1 MCGYNMG
8 RSESKTASREI
19 ILTRHRFKMD
29 IGNIVIGQGKKWQLV
44 NKLGEG
50 DAGEVYLV
58 ESLLESK
65 TAILKRPRRSAF
77 PSDVLRQASQIAAEG
92 NILRALSGVLFP
104 TGETRLAIPALLDQS
119 PSDAGMGEGVFIVI
133 EQARGYDLLSLLRLA
148 RSGRVAEIPISP
160 GAEHAF
166 FVRTLAEIGKV
177 PEAILVRSLLGVI
190 NMLDKIHSVEV
201 WTDGRKQHGV
211 LWNDVKPEHL
221 YWDPAR
227 ACLTVIDWGNGS
239 FLGVDGASKDRQR
252 SAADDYHQF
261 VLALGGFLSD
271 ASPELYE
278 RLAWPADIAPANP
291 YSGGVKPLKKRLL
304 SLHKEQANHLKVLRA
319 AESRLYTDLRPS
331 LSHLSQSDE
340 LHRQIVSLG
349 EMPDFSGALNMHA
362 RVALQLAAANE
373 LEDFQRVCAKTALLP
388 ASPTGKWELLAEIA
402 GIAIRQNADQNGN
415 SIDTVSSALSAG
427 VADDWP
433 VLLWD
438 LFECNRDGP
447 LPDWWGDVS
456 RGVRR
461 VHLKLDDDTLTPD
474 VLVSRVF
481 YTLQNA
487 ILQMGD
493 KNHARAPEDDQASAA
508 ELLAREDLLRIF
520 DEEVVKKWKEVEP
533 APPNSGVGY
542 ADIDGLIEGIHA
554 ILPDAR
560 EQLDKALAQPRAQ
573 AEIVLSAWER
583 KDFET
588 ARQALRRL
596 LLWDPYRRRL
606 LQADRSLEAAPRWLS
621 QVRKGAGKDEPFHDF
636 LTSAEL
642 AGRGLRNRVGA
653 AEWLDL
659 ILDSLKRLRKGVGA
673 VDLIMEHPQIANE
686 IPWLHEFQ
694 SREVLALPRS
704 RLLTLE
710 RDGAAP
716 ARVKTVAGVVEGRLG
731 LDLDLH
737 LGEPLDTWMAEARG
751 SSARV
756 FAGNV
761 RDRASRLSS
770 LAIKIMR
777 PDRLEY
783 ALPLFK
789 EEAHILS
796 LLRDVPGV
804 TPLVECGFIR
814 LEPGMSLPGD
824 ESQATAAHL
833 SGELIR
839 YGAEEAQNFLT
850 SLEGQ
855 SAGGWLP
862 YLALV
867 RRDHQ
872 HNLVKYCDLG
882 YTHGWFLPLREGLL
896 LGIQICDIL
905 QIAHDRNIAYR
916 DHKILHFYWE
926 PVSHGVVAID
936 WNIAKRHA
944 QGISDSERQF
954 DLVQFGARA
963 LHHILT
969 GRPAIG
975 ALPLGPNQPEE
986 IENASLSYPVNWTYD
1001 DERLPVRLKEILEQ
1015 VLNGGYAQIRDLRAD
1030 LVQVYEQAPTLV
1042 QAAGHP
1048 AR

>member
-1 MCGYNMG
+1 
-8 RSESKTASREI
+8 
-19 ILTRHRFKMD
+19 MD

-58 ESLLESK
+58 VSLLEGK

-92 NILRALSGVLFP
+92 NILRALSGVSFP
-104 TGETRLAIPALLDQS
+104 SGETRLATPALLDHS
-119 PSDAGMGEGVFIVI
+119 PSDAGVGEGVFIVI

-148 RSGRVAEIPISP
+148 RSGRVDEIPTPP
-160 GAEHAF
+160 GAENAF
-166 FVRTLAEIGKV
+166 FVRRLAEIGVV

-190 NMLDKIHSVEV
+190 SLLEKIHSVEV

-227 ACLTVIDWGNGS
+227 LCLTVIDWGNGS

-278 RLAWPADIAPANP
+278 RLAWPQDISPAGA
-291 YSGGVKPLKKRLL
+291 YSRGVKPLKKRLL
-304 SLHKEQANHLKVLRA
+304 WLHKEQANHLKVLRT
-319 AESRLYTDLRPS
+319 AESRLYTDLRPA

-349 EMPDFSGALNMHA
+349 EMPDFSGALNVHA
-362 RVALQLAAANE
+362 RVALQLAAANN

-388 ASPTGKWELLAEIA
+388 TSPREKWEVLADIA
-402 GIAIRQNADQNGN
+402 GIAIRQNADQGDN
-415 SIDTVSSALSAG
+415 SIDSISSALSAG

-433 VLLWD
+433 ALLWD
-438 LFECNRDGP
+438 LFERSRDGP

-456 RGVRR
+456 QGVRR
-461 VHLKLDDDTLTPD
+461 VQLKLDDDTLPPD

-481 YTLQNA
+481 YTLQTA

-493 KNHARAPEDDQASAA
+493 KNHARTAD
-508 ELLAREDLLRIF
+508 ELPAREGLLRIF
-520 DEEVVKKWKEVEP
+520 EEEVVRKWKEVEP
-533 APPNSGVGY
+533 APPNSGIGY
-542 ADIDGLIEGIHA
+542 TEIDGLIEGIQA

-560 EQLDKALAQPRAQ
+560 AQLDKALAQPKAQ
-573 AEIVLSAWER
+573 AEIVLSAWDR

-588 ARQALRRL
+588 ARQGLRRL
-596 LLWDPYRRRL
+596 LLWDPNRRRL
-606 LQADRSLEAAPRWLS
+606 LQADMALQGAPRWLS
-621 QVRKGAGKDEPFHDF
+621 KVRQGAGKDEPFHDF
-636 LTSAEL
+636 LTSLEL
-642 AGRGLRNRVGA
+642 AGRGLRNRVGGA
-653 AEWLDL
+653 QWLDL
-659 ILDSLKRLRKGVGA
+659 ILDALKRLRKGAGA
-673 VDLIMEHPQIANE
+673 VDLIMEHPEITSE

-694 SREVLALPRS
+694 SREILALPHS
-704 RLLTLE
+704 RPLSLE
-710 RDGAAP
+710 RDGTMP
-716 ARVKTVAGVVEGRLG
+716 DRVKTVAGVVEGRLG

-737 LGEPLDTWMAEARG
+737 LEEPLDTWMAEARG

-756 FAGNV
+756 FAGNA
-761 RDRASRLSS
+761 RDRAGRLSS

-814 LEPGMSLPGD
+814 LEPGMDLPGD

-839 YGAEEAQNFLT
+839 YGAEEVQNFLT
-850 SLEGQ
+850 PIEGQ
-855 SAGGWLP
+855 LARGWFP

-872 HNLVKYCDLG
+872 YNLVKFCDVG
-882 YTHGWFLPLREGLL
+882 YTRGWFLPLREGLL

-916 DHKILHFYWE
+916 DHKILHFYWD
-926 PVSHGVVAID
+926 PASHGVVTID

-944 QGISDSERQF
+944 QGFSDSERQF

-975 ALPLGPNQPEE
+975 ALPLGPNKPEE
-986 IENASLSYPVNWTYD
+986 IESASLSYPVNWTYD
-1001 DERLPVRLKEILEQ
+1001 DERLPFRLKEILEQ
-1015 VLNGGYAQIRDLRAD
+1015 LLNGGYAQVKDLRHD
-1030 LVQVYEQAPTLV
+1030 LVQVYEQAPAPV
-1042 QAAGHP
+1042 QAAHNYSH
-1048 AR
+1048 